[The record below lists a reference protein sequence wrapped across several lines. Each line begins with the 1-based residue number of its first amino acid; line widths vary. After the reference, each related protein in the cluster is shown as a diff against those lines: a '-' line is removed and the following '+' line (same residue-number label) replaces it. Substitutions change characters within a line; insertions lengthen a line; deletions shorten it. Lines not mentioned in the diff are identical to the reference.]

1 MSADERLD
9 RANRLA
15 ALGLH
20 EEAAELYEQAVRE
33 RVPGAA
39 VRYGRML
46 FLEDD
51 HPAAERV
58 LRAALADG
66 DTDAYDW
73 LSDTLVAT
81 GRPEEAARLMETAAG
96 QGIPG
101 SALRAATIWADAVGD
116 RPRAEEWYRKAVE
129 RDEPGAVND
138 YGVFLSEDD
147 DRQEEAE
154 RLFRRAAEEG
164 DTLAFGNLGGME
176 LDRGDPEAAIDW
188 LRQGLAAGSEP
199 GSSAML
205 HLAVAEEQLGRF
217 DDARAHFDRAVKA
230 GVPDALVKRAQFL
243 ADHGAAEERA
253 AAEADFRAAID
264 NDEEGALYYYAV
276 FLDRAGRTEEAA
288 DHYLRAIEAGSDGAY
303 EDLALI
309 ERERGNTGLAE
320 EYLKESIAAG
330 WLSAVF
336 SYAELLGELGR
347 DSEIA
352 ALVPQAESLGAT
364 AEQLRSLTGGPEQ
377 DRGERSAEDHG
388 QAVQDR
394 SEQGH
399 VRQDPTSRDQEGGP
413 AGQGRA
419 EREDSR

>member
-58 LRAALADG
+58 LRVALADG
-66 DTDAYDW
+66 DTDAYGW
-73 LSDTLVAT
+73 LSDTLVAV

-101 SALRAATIWADAVGD
+101 SVLRAATIWADAVGD

-154 RLFRRAAEEG
+154 RLLRRAADEG

-188 LRQGLAAGSEP
+188 LRQGLEAGSEP

-217 DDARAHFDRAVKA
+217 DEARTHFDRAVQA
-230 GVPDALVKRAQFL
+230 GVPGALVKRAQFL
-243 ADHGAAEERA
+243 ADHGAIEERA
-253 AAEADFRAAID
+253 AAEADFRAAVD

-276 FLDRAGRTEEAA
+276 FLDREGRTDEAA

-320 EYLKESIAAG
+320 EYLRESIAAG

-336 SYAELLGELGR
+336 SYAELLRESGR
-347 DSEIA
+347 GSEIA
-352 ALVPQAESLGAT
+352 ALVPRAESLGAT
-364 AEQLRSLTGGPEQ
+364 AEQLRTLTDGPEQ
-377 DRGERSAEDHG
+377 DQGEQGATEQGATEQD
-388 QAVQDR
+388 QVVQDQV
-394 SEQGH
+394 EQDRRTGSG
-399 VRQDPTSRDQEGGP
+399 RQALPE
-413 AGQGRA
+413 
-419 EREDSR
+419 